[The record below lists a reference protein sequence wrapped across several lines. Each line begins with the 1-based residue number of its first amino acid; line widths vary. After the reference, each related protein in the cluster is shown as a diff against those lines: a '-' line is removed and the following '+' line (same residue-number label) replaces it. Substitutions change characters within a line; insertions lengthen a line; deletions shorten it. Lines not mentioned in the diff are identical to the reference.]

1 MTDSRALDDAF
12 EELERRADA
21 VTAAR
26 PFELPRA
33 PASRP
38 NARLVPIALAAA
50 VVAGVATGAV
60 LLVPN
65 ADPGT
70 TTARPGA
77 SSSAPEP
84 VVTTTPPPAHDSPEV
99 LAERLQAVLG
109 DLATFVVTERGPGA
123 TRMTLP
129 ASPHS
134 ASPDVGAQPG
144 RQVGAS
150 IGGTLTSAGVTG
162 GFDLVVYPGTT
173 GERVGCGAP
182 DEPGCTVRDL
192 PDGSTLAAGQ
202 VALEGSGVTNEVKL
216 VRPDGLVFIMHVSNR
231 QSPKGLGPVLG
242 AHPPLTV
249 EQLVAIATSDRW

>member
-1 MTDSRALDDAF
+1 MTDLRALDDAF
-12 EELERRADA
+12 AELERRADA

-38 NARLVPIALAAA
+38 AARLVPIALAAA

-70 TTARPGA
+70 STAQPGA
-77 SSSAPEP
+77 STSAPEP
-84 VVTTTPPPAHDSPEV
+84 VVTTTPPLAHDSPEV
-99 LAERLQAVLG
+99 LAERFQAVLG

-123 TRMTLP
+123 TMMTLP
-129 ASPHS
+129 ESPDS
-134 ASPDVGAQPG
+134 ASPDGGDQQG
-144 RQVGAS
+144 TQVGAS

-162 GFDLVVYPGTT
+162 GFDLLMYPGT
-173 GERVGCGAP
+173 GGDRAWCPAP

-192 PDGSTLAAGQ
+192 PDGSKLATGQ
-202 VALEGSGVTNEVKL
+202 VALEGSGTTNEVKL
-216 VRPDGLVFIMHVSNR
+216 VRPDGVVFIMHVSNR
-231 QSPKGLGPVLG
+231 RSPKGMGPLLGP
-242 AHPPLTV
+242 HPPLTV
-249 EQLVAIATSDRW
+249 EQLVAVATSDRW

>member
-1 MTDSRALDDAF
+1 MTDLRALDDAF
-12 EELERRADA
+12 AELERRADA

-26 PFELPRA
+26 PFDLPRA

-38 NARLVPIALAAA
+38 AGRLVPIALAAA

-60 LLVPN
+60 LLTPN
-65 ADPGT
+65 ADPGPPT
-70 TTARPGA
+70 TQPGA
-77 SSSAPEP
+77 STSAPEP
-84 VVTTTPPPAHDSPEV
+84 VVTTAPPAAHDSPEA
-99 LAERLQAVLG
+99 LAERFQAVLG

-129 ASPHS
+129 DSPNSPS
-134 ASPDVGAQPG
+134 ANAAP
-144 RQVGAS
+144 RQGTNVGAS

-162 GFDLVVYPGTT
+162 GFDLLLYPGTA
-173 GERVGCGAP
+173 GDQAWCAS

-192 PDGSTLAAGQ
+192 PDGSKLRTGE

-231 QSPKGLGPVLG
+231 QSPKGLGPLLG

-249 EQLVAIATSDRW
+249 EQLVSIATSDRW